1 VTRRARRSGG
11 AWQTSASD
19 PSQTA
24 AAGKLERRRR
34 DDELE
39 ELRQVVATPA
49 GRRTLWRMLVFCGV
63 HASVYPDLAVG
74 QTDGALRIAYA
85 AGRQDVGHWLEA
97 ELVAADDE
105 VLLRMMREARD
116 RDRESAEEA
125 EAQRTPPATKGD
137 TPDQET

>member
-39 ELRQVVATPA
+39 ELRQVLEIPA
-49 GRRTLWRMLVFCGV
+49 ARRFLWRALNFCGV
-63 HASVYPDLAVG
+63 HSSVYPDLAVG
-74 QTDGALRIAYA
+74 QTDGALRLAYA

-97 ELVAADDE
+97 EIALAADE
-105 VLLRMMREARD
+105 VLLLMMREAKD
-116 RDRESAEEA
+116 RDREAAEEA
-125 EAQRTPPATKGD
+125 VAQRTPSATKGD